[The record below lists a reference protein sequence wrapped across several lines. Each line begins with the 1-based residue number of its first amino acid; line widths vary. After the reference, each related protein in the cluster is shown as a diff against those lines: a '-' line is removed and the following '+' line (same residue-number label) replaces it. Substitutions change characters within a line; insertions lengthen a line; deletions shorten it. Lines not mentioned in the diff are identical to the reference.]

1 MVALTPLLG
10 IGLAVTGVGILMI
23 LLSLRPRDERGNTRH
38 EAAGVIFIGPIPII
52 IGGKD
57 RWTIVGIAVI
67 TIIAFM
73 ILMALAQPN
82 LVGW

>member
-1 MVALTPLLG
+1 MIASPPLLG
-10 IGLAVTGVGILMI
+10 LGLAITGVGILMI
-23 LLSLRPRDERGNTRH
+23 LLSLRPRDERGETRH

-52 IGGKD
+52 IGGNG
-57 RWTIVGIAVI
+57 RWTIIGIAVI

-82 LVGW
+82 LLGW